1 MTWEEAKRSLQS
13 LYNKKEE
20 VVKVQ
25 RVEKEDM
32 EYLKHDHKI
41 MCTHCIRA
49 FTVKVVTKNNK
60 LENSLRRKKE
70 KMIGKIIYLFNED
83 NIFWRFTAATNT

>member
-1 MTWEEAKRSLQS
+1 
-13 LYNKKEE
+13 
-20 VVKVQ
+20 
-25 RVEKEDM
+25 M

-41 MCTHCIRA
+41 MCTHCIYRA

-83 NIFWRFTAATNT
+83 NIF